1 MKVTFQGNP
10 MTLKGQT
17 LSVSDKAPD
26 FKLVD
31 NDLNDV
37 CLSDTKGKRVFVSV
51 PSIDTPV
58 CDLETKRF
66 NEEASKL
73 DNVKVYVIS
82 MDLPFAQS
90 RWCGANSAS
99 NVQLLSDYKYRSFG
113 ENYGVYVEELGLLAR
128 AVFIVDDENKIRY
141 AEYCHEITNH
151 PDYEAVLA
159 ALK

>member
-10 MTLKGQT
+10 MTLKGNT
-17 LSVSDKAPD
+17 LSTSDKAPD

-31 NDLNDV
+31 HDLNDI
-37 CLSDTKGKRVFVSV
+37 CLSDTQGKRVFVTV

-73 DNVKVYVIS
+73 NNVKVYVVS
-82 MDLPFAQS
+82 MDLPFAQA

-99 NVQLLSDYKYRSFG
+99 DVQLLSDYKYRSFG
-113 ENYGVYVEELGLLAR
+113 ENYGVYVEELGLLTR
-128 AVFIVDDENKIRY
+128 AVFIVDEDNTITY
-141 AEYCHEITNH
+141 AEYCSEITNH
-151 PDYEAVLA
+151 PDYEAVLE